1 MLCVGAWP
9 RTGPSG
15 SLVRPRGSTAL
26 GCGARP
32 SRPVTDLIP
41 GDPTARCPQGI
52 GREAGEGKAG
62 ERKTPAYFVSEMVNT
77 DPKESVSV
85 PLNS

>member
-1 MLCVGAWP
+1 MGGGVAKNWAKWESCQASRVYCIGM
-9 RTGPSG
+9 
-15 SLVRPRGSTAL
+15 
-26 GCGARP
+26 RP

-41 GDPTARCPQGI
+41 GDPTARCPQGK

-77 DPKESVSV
+77 DPKEPVSV